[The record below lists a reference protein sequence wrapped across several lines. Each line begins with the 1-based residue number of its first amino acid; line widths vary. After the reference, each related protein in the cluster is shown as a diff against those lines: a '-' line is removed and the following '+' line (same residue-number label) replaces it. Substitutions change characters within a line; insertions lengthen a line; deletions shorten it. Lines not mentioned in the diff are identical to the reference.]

1 MAHFIL
7 RRLVLLVPL
16 LLAVS
21 LVTFVLIRLV
31 PGDPV
36 TAQFGADPGRMTAAQ
51 LQELRQQLGLNDP
64 LPVQYLRYVGTLLQ
78 GNFGR
83 SVSTQREVGPDLL
96 TRLPA
101 TAELAAASMLVVVVI
116 AMPLGIISATHRGRW
131 QDNVAMG
138 ISLFGVSMPSFW
150 VGIMLILLFSL
161 QLGWLP
167 SVGQGQNQGPGG
179 ALKALILPAL
189 TLGTGLAGLVTRVTR
204 SSLLEVLGDDY
215 VRTARS
221 KGLSGSAVLFRHAL
235 ANALIPIITVLGVQF
250 ASLLSG
256 AVIVET
262 IFAWP
267 GIGRF
272 AVDGILRRDYP
283 VIMGTVLVFATIF
296 VVANL
301 IVDVIYGLVDPRIR
315 YQK

>member
-1 MAHFIL
+1 
-7 RRLVLLVPL
+7 
-16 LLAVS
+16 
-21 LVTFVLIRLV
+21 
-31 PGDPV
+31 
-36 TAQFGADPGRMTAAQ
+36 
-51 LQELRQQLGLNDP
+51 
-64 LPVQYLRYVGTLLQ
+64 
-78 GNFGR
+78 
-83 SVSTQREVGPDLL
+83 
-96 TRLPA
+96 
-101 TAELAAASMLVVVVI
+101 
-116 AMPLGIISATHRGRW
+116 
-131 QDNVAMG
+131 MG